1 MSGEKRPASFGS
13 SQLVKRARPDVN
25 GNEVAIANGGSNA
38 LIQGVSLP
46 MLDAYMRNAR
56 LNLRLQGRNG

>member
-1 MSGEKRPASFGS
+1 MSGAKRNAAFGS
-13 SQLVKRARPDVN
+13 TQLVKRARPDVN

-46 MLDAYMRNAR
+46 EPNAITRTTR
-56 LNLRLQGRNG
+56 LNTAIPRAR